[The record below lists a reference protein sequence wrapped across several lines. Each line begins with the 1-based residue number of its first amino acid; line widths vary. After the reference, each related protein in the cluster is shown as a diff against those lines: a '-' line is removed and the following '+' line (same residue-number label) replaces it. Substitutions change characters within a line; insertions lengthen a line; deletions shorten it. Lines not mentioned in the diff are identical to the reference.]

1 MTIEEKVLDFYT
13 CDGRKKAYT
22 ANQIAKHYIVNE
34 KSVQRALKA
43 LAEKGD
49 LIAIPKTKP
58 LQYRLARILP
68 NT

>member
-43 LAEKGD
+43 LTEKGE
-49 LIAIPKTKP
+49 LIAVPKTKP
-58 LQYRLARILP
+58 LQYRLA
-68 NT
+68 